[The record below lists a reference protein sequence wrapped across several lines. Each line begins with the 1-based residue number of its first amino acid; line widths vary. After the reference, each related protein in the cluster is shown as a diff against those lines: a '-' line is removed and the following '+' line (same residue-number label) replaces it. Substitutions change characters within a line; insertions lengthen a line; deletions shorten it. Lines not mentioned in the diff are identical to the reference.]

1 MFSVMQKK
9 HPGRRVHKERK
20 LREGKKR
27 KPIQEV
33 QHPRDWSLEENRRI
47 QDGIS
52 DGNTGVSSLE
62 GSTASLAWQMKME
75 PHQEQSMWGF
85 QTLGQGWGREGW
97 GEERASKLPD
107 RKLVPPWTNAEQLGN
122 SLKQQQKHEN
132 EPAPANIHT
141 KISKPVC

>member
-1 MFSVMQKK
+1 MMQEKY
-9 HPGRRVHKERK
+9 PGRRVHKERK
-20 LREGKKR
+20 LREGKKGTYPGGPAP
-27 KPIQEV
+27 KG
-33 QHPRDWSLEENRRI
+33 LESRGNRRI

-62 GSTASLAWQMKME
+62 GSTASLARQMKME
-75 PHQEQSMWGF
+75 LHQEQSMRGF
-85 QTLGQGWGREGW
+85 QNLGRGWEREGW

-132 EPAPANIHT
+132 EPALANIHT
-141 KISKPVC
+141 KMSKPGC